1 MVTGKT
7 LSGTSFL
14 ETVLVTVAFVATAF
28 LPSRAETY
36 QYIVTPGYD
45 PDVAATNGCGI
56 ALSTASA
63 LATGVVPV
71 EGIASGE
78 TSSRYRTS
86 GESNDSPLNAL
97 KWRHFSINFR

>member
-1 MVTGKT
+1 MAIGKT
-7 LSGTSFL
+7 PSGTPFL
-14 ETVLVTVAFVATAF
+14 ETVLVTAVFAVAAF
-28 LPSRAETY
+28 LPSRADTY

-56 ALSTASA
+56 ALSAASA
-63 LATGVVPV
+63 LAIGAVPV

-86 GESNDSPLNAL
+86 DESNASPLNAL
-97 KWRHFSINFR
+97 KWRHFSISIR

>member
-1 MVTGKT
+1 MATGKT
-7 LSGTSFL
+7 PDGKPFL

-56 ALSTASA
+56 ASSAASS
-63 LATGVVPV
+63 LATGAVPV
-71 EGIASGE
+71 LGVASGE

-86 GESNDSPLNAL
+86 GESNASPLNAL
-97 KWRHFSINFR
+97 KWRHSSISFR